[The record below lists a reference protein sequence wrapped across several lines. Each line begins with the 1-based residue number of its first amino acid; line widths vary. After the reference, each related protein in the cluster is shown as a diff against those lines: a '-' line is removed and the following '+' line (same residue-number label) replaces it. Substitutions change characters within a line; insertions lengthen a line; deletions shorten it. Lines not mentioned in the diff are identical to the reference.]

1 MPKRLII
8 VSGAGLSVESGIRAF
23 RTDTASGKAMWGGST
38 KDDQYDID
46 EVCNL
51 ESFTQGFRLK
61 TEGFGHQSGIA
72 KSGGNCYDLTHEFY
86 SKRRVELGT
95 VEPNLA
101 HMRIAEWYK
110 RFPGQVLNVTTNVD
124 DLLERA
130 GIPRNDVEHL
140 HGYLLE
146 MRTKAENLGSPEI
159 LKDVD
164 YTEFPYQ
171 DYFWAKPNVTFFY
184 ETAPWYMG
192 QINIFDTLTAQ
203 DLVVVV
209 GCSNQVINFN
219 WEIFPALNIGTKMMV
234 VNPGFNYLEQ
244 EAYDQRG
251 VAVYRAGAVETFGNR
266 HFIKIIEDHLE
277 G

>member
-1 MPKRLII
+1 MPRRII
-8 VSGAGLSVESGIRAF
+8 VVSGAGLSVESGIRAF
-23 RTDTASGKAMWGGST
+23 RTDTASGRAMWDEYS
-38 KDDQYDID
+38 ID

-51 ESFTQGFRLK
+51 ESFNAGFRYYK
-61 TEGFGHQSGIA
+61 DGVGPYGATNEDGIDL
-72 KSGGNCYDLTHEFY
+72 YTLTHEFY

-110 RFPGQVLNVTTNVD
+110 RYPGQVVNVTTNVD

-130 GIPRNDVEHL
+130 GIPHADVEHL

-146 MRTKAENLGSPEI
+146 MRTKEKNFGSPEI
-159 LKDVD
+159 LKDVG
-164 YTEFPYQ
+164 YTEFPFE
-171 DYFWAKPNVTFFY
+171 DYFWAKPNVTFFC

-192 QINIFDTLTAQ
+192 QVNIFDTITAQ
-203 DLVVVV
+203 DLIILV

-219 WEIFPALNIGTKMMV
+219 WEIFPTLNWGAKMVV
-234 VNPGFNYLEQ
+234 VNPALNYLEQ
-244 EAYDQRG
+244 EEYHNRG
-251 VAVYRAGAVETFGNR
+251 VHTYRAGAVEVFGNK
-266 HFIKIIEDHLE
+266 HFINYIEKHLE

>member
-1 MPKRLII
+1 MPRRLIV

-23 RTDTASGKAMWGGST
+23 RTDTASGKAMW
-38 KDDQYDID
+38 DEYDIE

-51 ESFTQGFRLK
+51 ESFQAGFRYYK
-61 TEGFGHQSGIA
+61 DGVGPYGAVNDEGVDF
-72 KSGGNCYDLTHEFY
+72 YTLTHEFY
-86 SKRRVELGT
+86 NKRRAELGT

-110 RFPGQVLNVTTNVD
+110 RFPGQVVNVTTNVD

-130 GIPRNDVEHL
+130 GVLRDDVYHL
-140 HGYLLE
+140 HGYLRE
-146 MRTKAENLGSPEI
+146 VRYKPENYGSQER
-159 LKDVD
+159 LVDVGFE
-164 YTEFPYQ
+164 EFNFA
-171 DYFWAKPNVTFFY
+171 DYFWAKPNVTFFC

-234 VNPGFNYLEQ
+234 VNPGFNYLEE
-244 EAYDQRG
+244 EAYRDRG
-251 VAVYRAGAVETFGNR
+251 VFVFRAGAVETFGNK
-266 HFIKIIEDHLE
+266 HFCNIIEKHLE
-277 G
+277 GL